1 MDGQL
6 YEQSICFTNL
16 THLAI
21 YSYDDVFNEKMK
33 NNNLEKNIEKA
44 RINVYNI
51 LAILIVIIPE
61 FFAEL
66 IYTIEVSQHKSILP
80 NEGEAWINN
89 TELKL
94 SKMNIFELRLMAKQL
109 RLHGYS
115 SDNRNSLIK
124 RIEKKSKR
132 RIKWKSL
139 NN

>member
-1 MDGQL
+1 
-6 YEQSICFTNL
+6 
-16 THLAI
+16 
-21 YSYDDVFNEKMK
+21 MK
-33 NNNLEKNIEKA
+33 NNNLEKKIEKA

-66 IYTIEVSQHKSILP
+66 IYTIEVSQHKNILP

-115 SDNRNSLIK
+115 SDNRNLLIK